1 MSRRRE
7 FAGLLLRYFYS
18 LACRTS
24 HSRHVYTHREKSLIF
39 VTQQS
44 LREWQFSF
52 TVTRRRQN
60 HILFRQPHKQ
70 VALQLAEGTIR
81 FHPQL
86 LFMFAFQNSNA
97 EGAAMR
103 LQNHTWSAWMTQDHL
118 VLHLFMH
125 RVVGVLTSPLHV
137 LVWAPTKY
145 LLSRNI
151 LSAAVNNWQRKSVS
165 LVTHAHRNTVTIPT
179 SVLFLIMLTEHQNMI
194 YMKLQTASLPA
205 TVTSTRSHVFR
216 DWQMNCLNNMEEEKF
231 LGCTLFPKLV
241 TDTKQ
246 NDMSAMFRLSCSAAQ
261 CDMVPPSVKWSCA
274 VWHGSAQCDMIPRSV
289 KWSRSVWNGLA
300 QCEMVPRSW
309 TFLLKTLLE
318 AAIFL
323 VVLNFIV
330 WFK

>member
-1 MSRRRE
+1 LIIAVQIRVILCFRKVCSFVPVYIACAIFCTMSRRRE

-103 LQNHTWSAWMTQDHL
+103 LQNHTWSA
-118 VLHLFMH
+118 
-125 RVVGVLTSPLHV
+125 
-137 LVWAPTKY
+137 
-145 LLSRNI
+145 
-151 LSAAVNNWQRKSVS
+151 
-165 LVTHAHRNTVTIPT
+165 
-179 SVLFLIMLTEHQNMI
+179 
-194 YMKLQTASLPA
+194 
-205 TVTSTRSHVFR
+205 
-216 DWQMNCLNNMEEEKF
+216 
-231 LGCTLFPKLV
+231 
-241 TDTKQ
+241 
-246 NDMSAMFRLSCSAAQ
+246 
-261 CDMVPPSVKWSCA
+261 
-274 VWHGSAQCDMIPRSV
+274 
-289 KWSRSVWNGLA
+289 
-300 QCEMVPRSW
+300 
-309 TFLLKTLLE
+309 
-318 AAIFL
+318 
-323 VVLNFIV
+323 
-330 WFK
+330 